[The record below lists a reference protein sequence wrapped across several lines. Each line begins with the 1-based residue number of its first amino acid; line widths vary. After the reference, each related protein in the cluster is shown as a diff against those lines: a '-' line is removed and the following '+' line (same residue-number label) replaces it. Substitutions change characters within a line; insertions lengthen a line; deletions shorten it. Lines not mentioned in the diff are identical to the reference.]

1 MTNKLNDEFILD
13 MGDIED
19 EELSPL
25 LDNDSADSVE
35 ENQADENQAI
45 SEKSV
50 DINEKENAN
59 EDKELSKD
67 DLKWNRPI
75 LAHPSID
82 LKQRILNLAQKGDW
96 EACETALNILEKE
109 TPQED
114 TKPMNNIT
122 DEVEMNKNDLRNEL
136 KILNLPRF

>member
-25 LDNDSADSVE
+25 LDNDSTDSVV
-35 ENQADENQAI
+35 ENQADENLVI

-50 DINEKENAN
+50 DINENENAN
-59 EDKELSKD
+59 EDKESSKD

-75 LAHPSID
+75 LTHPSID

-96 EACETALNILEKE
+96 EACETALNMLEKE
-109 TPQED
+109 ASQED
-114 TKPMNNIT
+114 SKPMKNVT
-122 DEVEMNKNDLRNEL
+122 DEVN
-136 KILNLPRF
+136 II

>member
-1 MTNKLNDEFILD
+1 

-25 LDNDSADSVE
+25 LDNDSTDSVV
-35 ENQADENQAI
+35 ENQADENLVI

-50 DINEKENAN
+50 DINENENAN
-59 EDKELSKD
+59 EDKESSKD

-75 LAHPSID
+75 LTHPSID

-96 EACETALNILEKE
+96 EACETALNMLEKE
-109 TPQED
+109 ASQED
-114 TKPMNNIT
+114 SKPMKNVT
-122 DEVEMNKNDLRNEL
+122 DEVN
-136 KILNLPRF
+136 II